1 MTAAKIVPTTTGTIV
16 KMVEGKIVTKIVK
29 KLKNFGEIE
38 TKARTGEMANYI
50 RVKSFRTFSWLE
62 IDSDKILISLLNF
75 N

>member
-1 MTAAKIVPTTTGTIV
+1 MI
-16 KMVEGKIVTKIVK
+16 KIVTKINIVGK
-29 KLKNFGEIE
+29 IGFVHKKRDEKLKNFGEIE